1 MIRINLLPFRSAR
14 RKENVRRQVSLFLL
28 SLILVLLALFYFN
41 FSLNSKISKLKKQIK
56 TTTAELEKYNEIN
69 REIARIKQ
77 KLENLR
83 KKMAVIDLLDNNRH
97 EPVKL
102 LDTMTKMI
110 VPKRMW
116 FTLLQEKEQSKV
128 VVIEGIAL
136 DNKTVADFMVR
147 LQGCGLFSAVNL
159 KTLKHKG
166 LLNNNLKSFQISCV
180 KLAPTTPEA
189 QSAQTKAKT

>member
-28 SLILVLLALFYFN
+28 SLVLVLLALFYFN
-41 FSLNSKISKLKKQIK
+41 FSLNSKISKLKQQIA

-69 REIARIKQ
+69 KEIARIKQ
-77 KLENLR
+77 TLENLR

-97 EPVKL
+97 APVRL

-116 FTLLQEKEQSKV
+116 FTLLQEKDQSQV
-128 VVIEGIAL
+128 LILEGIAL

-166 LLNNNLKSFQISCV
+166 LLNHNLKMFQISCV
-180 KLAPTTPEA
+180 KAAPEVPEV
-189 QSAQTKAKT
+189 QPDQTKAKT